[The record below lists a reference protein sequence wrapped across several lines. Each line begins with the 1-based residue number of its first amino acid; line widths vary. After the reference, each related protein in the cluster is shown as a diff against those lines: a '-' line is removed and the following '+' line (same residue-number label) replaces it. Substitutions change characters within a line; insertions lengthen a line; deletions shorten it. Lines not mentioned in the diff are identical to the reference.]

1 MPPHLPRCSVV
12 RSTSKVQPAGRDGG
26 QPDATRRPDPDRQ
39 PSSGRARRPGRL
51 VVIGACAAPAEARV
65 TRIVVDEKRSP
76 AYDGAVLRT
85 RRHLRADQRP
95 RLRRAGPP
103 GSSQCGHHRPGP
115 RPAQRPRH
123 GRVRGDVHALAAD
136 GPGEGERRA
145 HLRRAEPG
153 QSAVL
158 PRVPPRRRARRR
170 LLLPSRRR
178 HPDERLA
185 GRRRRA
191 GRRDDHRPGGEE
203 RATGPASPARSLARF
218 VDMPAGTQTL
228 ALPSA
233 NAAGRSRYRAGDPHP
248 PGRRGRRR
256 HPDRRPA
263 TGRSPTA
270 ARPRSPARPT
280 RRACR

>member
-1 MPPHLPRCSVV
+1 M
-12 RSTSKVQPAGRDGG
+12 
-26 QPDATRRPDPDRQ
+26 
-39 PSSGRARRPGRL
+39 
-51 VVIGACAAPAEARV
+51 
-65 TRIVVDEKRSP
+65 
-76 AYDGAVLRT
+76 
-85 RRHLRADQRP
+85 RRHLRADHRP
-95 RLRRAGPP
+95 RLRRVGPP

-115 RPAQRPRH
+115 RPAQRARH

-203 RATGPASPARSLARF
+203 RRRVQHHRPGARTFRRHAGRYADARA
-218 VDMPAGTQTL
+218 PLGER
-228 ALPSA
+228 
-233 NAAGRSRYRAGDPHP
+233 AGRSRYRAGDPHP

-256 HPDRRPA
+256 HPDRTRRLGVRRLPQ
-263 TGRSPTA
+263 GPVPRH
-270 ARPRSPARPT
+270 ARPDAPLGERRVRPGLPVRTGLHREGPAGARHRAGGDT
-280 RRACR
+280 RRGVVLSVCERD